1 MLIRPANESDL
12 PVILAIYNDIIANST
27 AVYRDNPVTLE
38 DRLTWFRSRT
48 QSTYPILV
56 ACDEAPCK
64 ESKSPTNIVGFST
77 FGDFRSGSGYRFTAE
92 HTVHVHTAHRGR
104 GIGTKLLLALLPHAQ
119 RLGKHTL
126 IGGVDAENSASIRF
140 HERLGFERVAHL
152 RQVGFKFDRWLD
164 LILLQRHI

>member
-1 MLIRPANESDL
+1 MLIRSADESDL
-12 PVILAIYNDIIANST
+12 PEILAIYNDIVANTT
-27 AVYRDNPVTLE
+27 AVYRDQPVTLE
-38 DRLTWFRSRT
+38 ERLAWFRSRT
-48 QSTYPILV
+48 ESSYPILV
-56 ACDEAPCK
+56 ACA
-64 ESKSPTNIVGFST
+64 ESACEESLSPTHIVGFST

-92 HTVHVHTAHRGR
+92 HTVHVHAAQRGR

-126 IGGVDAENSASIRF
+126 IGGVDAENTASVRF
-140 HERLGFERVAHL
+140 HERLGFERVGHL